1 MRPKRAEVIAAALAF
16 ASSSNPKDEMFLV
29 NFNEHVSFGLPHE
42 TPFTDQT
49 DQLKLAMS
57 TVISDGRTALY
68 DAVTV
73 ALEHLK
79 DGSRDKKVL
88 IVVSDGADNA
98 SKQTKSQMMDLAKQS
113 DAIIYALGIYE
124 PDDPDRNP
132 GVLSELTK
140 MTGGQAYFPE
150 ELKDVLPISE
160 RIAHEIRNQY
170 TIVYSP
176 TNQKQDGAY
185 RLIAV
190 RAIDGMRVI
199 TRAGYVATLKTRAAA
214 PGTQK

>member
-1 MRPKRAEVIAAALAF
+1 
-16 ASSSNPKDEMFLV
+16 
-29 NFNEHVSFGLPHE
+29 
-42 TPFTDQT
+42 
-49 DQLKLAMS
+49 
-57 TVISDGRTALY
+57 
-68 DAVTV
+68 
-73 ALEHLK
+73 
-79 DGSRDKKVL
+79 
-88 IVVSDGADNA
+88 
-98 SKQTKSQMMDLAKQS
+98 
-113 DAIIYALGIYE
+113 
-124 PDDPDRNP
+124 
-132 GVLSELTK
+132 

-199 TRAGYVATLKTRAAA
+199 TRAGYIAPLKTAVIPKPEASNVR
-214 PGTQK
+214 